1 MGSIHTSAL
10 YLLAVVDILCSGA
23 NVALGAERERKMAK
37 MPPKADQK
45 MQELRRKN
53 NVATLASSS
62 IADEGA
68 TPVTE

>member
-1 MGSIHTSAL
+1 MHL
-10 YLLAVVDILCSGA
+10 EL
-23 NVALGAERERKMAK
+23 RKMAK